1 MKEFVCKFTPHM
13 PEQCAVS
20 FVSTGSKGGDS
31 GHGGNASLIF
41 SENGSSMDIQ
51 VDLTFTN
58 GDTQSFRDLSQI
70 NLTVCGDWELEG
82 LAIALM
88 DIGKKL
94 LSQNAM
100 AEDYAKWQLGSVE

>member
-1 MKEFVCKFTPHM
+1 MKEFACKFTPNM
-13 PEQCAVS
+13 PEQCTVS
-20 FVSTGSKGGDS
+20 FISTGSKGGDS

-51 VDLTFTN
+51 VDLNFTN
-58 GDTQSFRDLSQI
+58 GEKKTFNGLSEI
-70 NLTVCGDWELEG
+70 CLTACGDWELEG

-94 LSQNAM
+94 LSKDGL
-100 AEDYAKWQLGSVE
+100 AEDYAKWQLGE